1 MKKFMILVTLMA
13 FFVSAP
19 LAMAETSSK
28 KSTTAN
34 KVKCCVKGECK
45 QLTKAECK
53 KQGKQ
58 IRDCKKCK

>member
-19 LAMAETSSK
+19 LAMAQSGNK
-28 KSTTAN
+28 KAASTN
-34 KVKCCVKGECK
+34 KIRCCVKGECK
-45 QLTKAECK
+45 QLTKADCK

>member
-19 LAMAETSSK
+19 LAMAESGGK
-28 KSTTAN
+28 KASTAS
-34 KVKCCVKGECK
+34 KVKCCVKSECK
-45 QLTKAECK
+45 ELTKAECK

>member
-19 LAMAETSSK
+19 LAMAQSGTK
-28 KSTTAN
+28 KPEA

-45 QLTKAECK
+45 DLTKADCK

-58 IRDCKKCK
+58 IKDCKKCK

>member
-19 LAMAETSSK
+19 LAMAQHSSK
-28 KSTTAN
+28 KAAP

-45 QLTKAECK
+45 QVTKAECK
-53 KQGKQ
+53 KEKGKVL
-58 IRDCKKCK
+58 RDCKKCR